1 MRRQL
6 PDERRSGRPDRRVAV
21 AAPPL
26 PGGLERRIG
35 PRRRLPRPLWRQWP
49 SLLISAALGVVV
61 AVSVQPAP
69 ATPAPPPLP
78 TPPATIAIQLPFTRA
93 EAAALRDEA
102 DRLTPAAVALDER
115 AQARWWPLRPDLEA
129 AAADDRLPADLRDE
143 LVATL
148 AALDRN
154 GL

>member
-1 MRRQL
+1 MRRQH

-21 AAPPL
+21 APAPL
-26 PGGLERRIG
+26 PGGLERRVG
-35 PRRRLPRPLWRQWP
+35 PRRQLPRPLWRQWP

-69 ATPAPPPLP
+69 ATPAPPPQP
-78 TPPATIAIQLPFTRA
+78 APPTIAIQLPFTRA

-115 AQARWWPLRPDLEA
+115 AQARWWPLRPELEA
-129 AAADDRLPADLRDE
+129 AAADIRLPGDLRDE
-143 LVATL
+143 VVATL